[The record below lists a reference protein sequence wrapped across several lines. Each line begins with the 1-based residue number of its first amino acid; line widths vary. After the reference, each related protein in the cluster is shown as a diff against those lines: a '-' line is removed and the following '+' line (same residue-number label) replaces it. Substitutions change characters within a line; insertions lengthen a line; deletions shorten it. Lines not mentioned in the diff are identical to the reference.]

1 MKINAFIFLVLLTSC
16 QTNPE
21 SKLPVEFYK
30 LNINHPNIFYYVIY
44 NHQGKSDSAIVNSV
58 IDFNKKT
65 MHIDSILKRST
76 YARFFYKQDRDL
88 NKDYNDGGDPEVIRD
103 YANKVIIAIWWDNY
117 TNNKNDTILSVRY
130 RIELEKEKIDYHTV
144 CWPFKPPMDSLLLN
158 PIPRR

>member
-1 MKINAFIFLVLLTSC
+1 MKYTIIFLLLLTSC
-16 QTNPE
+16 RTNPI
-21 SKLPVEFYK
+21 SYLPIEFYK
-30 LNINHPNIFYYVIY
+30 LNIANPDIDDYVIY